1 MMSQE
6 LSSAARRLLK
16 KQGTFSMQDLARE
29 AGTSRA
35 SLYRQVRNRESVL
48 RELQIELPDT
58 QELIL
63 VAARKVFARAGF
75 DAATLEDIAAEAE
88 VSPATVYRQFQDK
101 HGLIRAFVARFA
113 PRRAVAK
120 IATKPSGDLHADVR
134 KVAEA
139 MLRFAKVEQDLLRL
153 TIIEK
158 VKKSEWAELFAKS
171 PLRVQ
176 HSLTQLLEH
185 YRVPEPGAAALAL
198 GGMILSA
205 ALQGGNPVRTARF
218 IARIFLQGAT

>member
-16 KQGTFSMQDLARE
+16 KQGAFSMQDLPRE

-101 HGLIRAFVARFA
+101 HGLI
-113 PRRAVAK
+113 
-120 IATKPSGDLHADVR
+120 
-134 KVAEA
+134 
-139 MLRFAKVEQDLLRL
+139 
-153 TIIEK
+153 
-158 VKKSEWAELFAKS
+158 
-171 PLRVQ
+171 
-176 HSLTQLLEH
+176 
-185 YRVPEPGAAALAL
+185 
-198 GGMILSA
+198 
-205 ALQGGNPVRTARF
+205 
-218 IARIFLQGAT
+218 

>member
-16 KQGTFSMQDLARE
+16 TQGAFSMADLARE

-63 VAARKVFARAGF
+63 AAARQVFARAGF

-101 HGLIRAFVARFA
+101 RGLIRAFMARFA
-113 PRRAVAK
+113 PRRAVAT
-120 IATKPSGDLHADVR
+120 IATKPSGDLREDVL
-134 KVAEA
+134 KVTEA
-139 MLRFAKVEQDLLRL
+139 LLRFAKDEPALLRL

-158 VKKSEWAELFAKS
+158 LKKSEWAELFAKS

-176 HSLTQLLEH
+176 HSLVRLLEY
-185 YRVPEPGAAALAL
+185 YRVPEPRAAALAL

-205 ALQGGNPVRTARF
+205 ALQGCDPARSARF
-218 IARIFLQGAT
+218 ITSIFLEGVT